1 MLEAYVK
8 KILASRVY
16 DLAIETPTTF
26 APKLSRKLGIRVS
39 LKREDMQEI
48 FSFKVRGA
56 YNKLSLLSSQEK
68 KLGVI
73 AASAGNHAQGVAIA
87 ARELGIAATIVM
99 SHNTPGIKVAAV
111 KDIGAKVILE
121 GDNYD
126 AAAQYAKK
134 LSENLGLPLIP
145 PYDDPDIIAGQGTVG
160 LEIIN
165 QHGEDLECIF
175 VPVGGGG
182 LIGGIAA
189 YAKYVRPKIKIV
201 GVEAEG

>member
-16 DLAIETPTTF
+16 DLAVETPTTF
-26 APKLSRKLGIRVS
+26 APKLSKKLGIRVS

-87 ARELGIAATIVM
+87 ARDLGIAATIVM
-99 SHNTPGIKVAAV
+99 GHNTPGIKVA
-111 KDIGAKVILE
+111 
-121 GDNYD
+121 
-126 AAAQYAKK
+126 
-134 LSENLGLPLIP
+134 
-145 PYDDPDIIAGQGTVG
+145 
-160 LEIIN
+160 
-165 QHGEDLECIF
+165 GERYR
-175 VPVGGGG
+175 G
-182 LIGGIAA
+182 
-189 YAKYVRPKIKIV
+189 
-201 GVEAEG
+201 

>member
-16 DLAIETPTTF
+16 DLAVETPTTF
-26 APKLSRKLGIRVS
+26 APKLSKKLGIRVS

-56 YNKLSLLSSQEK
+56 YNKLSLLSCQEK
-68 KLGVI
+68 KQGVI

-134 LSENLGLPLIP
+134 LSENLGLALIP
-145 PYDDPDIIAGQGTVG
+145 PVSYTHLTLPT
-160 LEIIN
+160 
-165 QHGEDLECIF
+165 
-175 VPVGGGG
+175 
-182 LIGGIAA
+182 
-189 YAKYVRPKIKIV
+189 R
-201 GVEAEG
+201 